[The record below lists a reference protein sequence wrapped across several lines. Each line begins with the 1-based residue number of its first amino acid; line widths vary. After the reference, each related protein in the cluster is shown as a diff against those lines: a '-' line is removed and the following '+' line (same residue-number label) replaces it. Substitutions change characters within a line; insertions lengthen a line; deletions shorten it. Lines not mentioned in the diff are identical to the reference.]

1 MKDLEL
7 DLDFVRKQFP
17 AFTSSKNSS
26 LIFFEN
32 AGGSYV
38 PKTVVDRMNRF
49 FVEHKMQP
57 YGASKPSS
65 LAGEEMEESYRAMAQ
80 LINAQPNELTFGP
93 STTLNFYVLARGLR
107 HLCSAGDEIIVTDQD
122 HEANIGA
129 WRRWRDSGIAIREWR
144 IKSDTGELDIDDL
157 KKLITHRTKLVCFT
171 LCSNIV
177 GTHNDVESIVELAHN
192 VGALVVADGVSYAP
206 HVIPDVQTLGVDFYA
221 YSTYKTFGT
230 HQGILWGTSDAL
242 LKIQNQG
249 HSFNASEPRYRLNP
263 TGPQHAEIA
272 ALAGVTHY
280 FDLLYDHHYGISS
293 DDLHVRAQKIFELI
307 SLHETRLS
315 NKLLDFLSE
324 HPNIRLIG
332 QDKAA
337 PGKRSST
344 ITFIVNGIPSKLIEE
359 KLAENEIAVGSGNF
373 YAPRCVKALG
383 IDPSDGVVRV
393 SMVHYNTEDEVDCL
407 TKALETFVP
416 YRKNRSVK

>member
-1 MKDLEL
+1 MKDPEL

-26 LIFFEN
+26 LVFFEN

-38 PKTVVDRMNRF
+38 PKTVVDRLNRF

-57 YGASKPSS
+57 YGASKPSRV
-65 LAGEEMEESYRAMAQ
+65 AGEEMEESYSAIAQ
-80 LINAQPNELTFGP
+80 LINAKPNELTFGP
-93 STTLNFYVLARGLR
+93 STTLNFYVLARSLL

-129 WRRWRDSGIAIREWR
+129 WRRWDDFGIVVREWK
-144 IKSDTGELDIDDL
+144 IQSDTGELDINDL
-157 KKLITHRTKLVCFT
+157 KKLITSRTKLVCFT
-171 LCSNIV
+171 LCSNII
-177 GTHNDVESIVELAHN
+177 GTHNDVDSIVDVAHN

-206 HVIPDVQTLGVDFYA
+206 HVVPDVQALGVDFYA

-230 HQGILWGTSDAL
+230 HQGILWGASDAL
-242 LKIQNQG
+242 LNIQNQG
-249 HSFNASEPRYRLNP
+249 HNFNATEPRYRLNP

-272 ALAGVTHY
+272 ALAGVTEY
-280 FDLLYDHHYGISS
+280 FDSLYEHHFGISS
-293 DDLHVRAQKIFELI
+293 DDLHARAQKIFDLI

-315 NKLLDFLSE
+315 NKLLNFLRE

-332 QDKAA
+332 RNNAV
-337 PGKRSST
+337 PGERSST
-344 ITFIVNGIPSKLIEE
+344 ITFTVNQIPSKVIEQR
-359 KLAENEIAVGSGNF
+359 LAELEIAVGSGNF
-373 YAPRCVKALG
+373 YAPRCVEALG

-416 YRKNRSVK
+416 YRKNR